1 VNLPQLAVRRPV
13 TTAMLLVSVLVLG
26 LISAARLPLA
36 FLPTL
41 DLPFVMVIVPY
52 PNSNPTQ
59 VEKTIARPL
68 EEVFATLP
76 DLKKLRSRSS
86 ADRCEMQMEFSW
98 GLELDVIRMLVR
110 EKLDQARPGL
120 PRDIGEIQVYSFNTT
135 DIPIVQARISAPGVD
150 MSQNY
155 ALLEER
161 IVNRLRRIP
170 GVARV
175 QLGGVEPR
183 QIFVDLRVEKVK
195 AHRVELGPLVERLRS
210 SNATLALG
218 PVALDGRMYAARAV
232 GSLKSLDEVRG
243 LAVNDQG
250 LRLGDIAD
258 LRYEEPPVDF
268 GRHLNREQ
276 AIALDVFKES
286 TANTVQTVEAVQ
298 RMITAEIASDP
309 LLKGISLFTWEDQA
323 REIRSGLDGLSSSGL
338 QGALLAVLVLYYF
351 LRRWDSTLIVA
362 AAVPISLLATTAVMY
377 FAGRNLN
384 VLSMMGLMLG
394 VGMLVDNAIVVL
406 ESIDRKHRDE
416 KDVQRSALVGTQEVA
431 MAITASTLT
440 SIIVFLPLI
449 VGVKNNITI
458 MLGEAGF
465 TISVALGASLLAS
478 LLLVPL
484 LASWVLRPRQTPPA
498 YGLAWLEE
506 RYARILRWT
515 LRRRGFTF
523 LIVTGAFVLAFL
535 PFPLKLLETSTF
547 SGGINRRLFMTYD
560 FADFV
565 YKSEAEQRV
574 RQVEDYLYAHKDEF
588 YVRDVYSYFG
598 DNEAQTT
605 IVLAQEDLPDPFLKE
620 LRQKIRK
627 DMPELPG
634 VKLRFED
641 DSDEGGS
648 TTFFAVRLF
657 GNDVEGLNAW
667 AETVARRLE
676 AMESVEDVVTSAR
689 QGRKEIQARLDT
701 ERARRL
707 ALQPRD
713 MADVF
718 GFTLGGLRL
727 PRFNTGEREV
737 EMNVSLALE
746 DRENLDDLRQLVV
759 STREGRPVT
768 LGEVADF
775 QVVQRAQVLQRE
787 NRKLR
792 VSVNAAFEGKEFGK
806 QREKIAAMMNGLGLP
821 PGITWSFN
829 DRIQEQDAQGQ
840 QMLLNFALA
849 LALVYIVMASLFESL
864 AQPFAIL
871 FSIPFSLLGAT
882 WLLAATGTPFN
893 LMANMGV
900 MILMGIVV
908 NNGIV
913 LLDRVN
919 HYRREGHG
927 REEAIE
933 LAGRDRLRP
942 ILMTA
947 LTTVLGLLP
956 LALGKTGM
964 GGWAYYYPLART
976 VMGGL
981 LSSTLLTLIVLP
993 YVSDTIE
1000 RLVGWAGR
1008 LWSASAPG
1016 TAPAAAV
1023 ASEAPPAA

>member
-1 VNLPQLAVRRPV
+1 
-13 TTAMLLVSVLVLG
+13 
-26 LISAARLPLA
+26 
-36 FLPTL
+36 
-41 DLPFVMVIVPY
+41 
-52 PNSNPTQ
+52 
-59 VEKTIARPL
+59 
-68 EEVFATLP
+68 
-76 DLKKLRSRSS
+76 
-86 ADRCEMQMEFSW
+86 
-98 GLELDVIRMLVR
+98 MLVR

-150 MSQNY
+150 LSQNY
-155 ALLEER
+155 ALLEQR

-183 QIFVDLRVEKVK
+183 QIFVDLRIEKLT
-195 AHRVELGPLVERLRS
+195 AHRVDVGALIQRLRS
-210 SNATLALG
+210 SNSTLALG
-218 PVALDGRMYAARAV
+218 PVSQDGRTFAARAV
-232 GSLKSLDEVRG
+232 GSLKSLDEVSA
-243 LAVNDQG
+243 LVINDQG

-258 LRYEEPPVDF
+258 LRYEEPPVDY

-286 TANTVQTVEAVQ
+286 TANTVRTVEAVQ
-298 RMITAEIASDP
+298 RMITEEIANDP

-323 REIRSGLDGLSSSGL
+323 REIRSGLEGLTTAGL

-351 LRRWDSTLIVA
+351 LRRWDSTLIVS

-406 ESIDRKHRDE
+406 ESIDRRHRDDP
-416 KDVQRSALVGTQEVA
+416 DVKRSALVGTQEVA
-431 MAITASTLT
+431 IAITASTLT

-465 TISVALGASLLAS
+465 TISVALAASLLVS
-478 LLLVPL
+478 LLMIPL
-484 LASWVLRPRQTPPA
+484 LATWVLRPRQAAPA

-506 RYARILRWT
+506 RYARALRWT
-515 LRRRGFTF
+515 LHHRAWTF
-523 LIVTGAFVLAFL
+523 LIVTGAFALAFT
-535 PFPLKLLETSTF
+535 PFVAKLVETSTF
-547 SGGINRRLFMTYD
+547 SGSINRRLFMTYD

-574 RQVEDYLYAHKDEF
+574 RQVEDYLYAHKQEF
-588 YVRDVYSYFG
+588 YVRDVYSFFG
-598 DNEAQTT
+598 ENQAQTT
-605 IVLAQEDLPDPFLKE
+605 IVLSQEDLPDPFLKE

-627 DMPELPG
+627 GLPPIPG

-641 DSDEGGS
+641 DSQEGGS
-648 TTFFAVRLF
+648 TTYFAVRLF
-657 GNDVEGLNAW
+657 GNDVEGLNTW
-667 AETVARRLE
+667 AETAAQKLE
-676 AMESVEDVVTSAR
+676 AMENVEDVVTSAR

-707 ALQPRD
+707 GLQPRN

-746 DRENLDDLRQLVV
+746 DRENLEDLRQLVI
-759 STREGRPVT
+759 SNREGRPVT

-775 QVVQRAQVLQRE
+775 QVVRRAQVLQRE

-792 VSVNAAFEGKEFGK
+792 VSVSAAYEGKEFGPA
-806 QREKIAAMMNGLGLP
+806 REKISTMMNSLGLP
-821 PGITWSFN
+821 PGISWSFN
-829 DRIQEQDAQGQ
+829 DRIQEQDEQGQ
-840 QMLLNFALA
+840 QMMLNYLLA

-900 MILMGIVV
+900 LILMGIVV

-919 HYRREGHG
+919 HYRREGLS
-927 REEAIE
+927 REDAIE
-933 LAGRDRLRP
+933 RAGRDRLRP

-956 LALGKTGM
+956 LALGRTGL

-981 LSSTLLTLIVLP
+981 LSSTALTLIVLP
-993 YVSDTIE
+993 YISDSVE
-1000 RLVGWAGR
+1000 RVAEWAGR
-1008 LWSASAPG
+1008 LWSASGPRRAVVAPVS
-1016 TAPAAAV
+1016 AQ
-1023 ASEAPPAA
+1023 ASGSPQS